1 MSKLVMFEAEGP
13 DGTIFRFRAP
23 ENSTPEQLNQYAAIE
38 YQNRMGARP
47 APMPAA
53 APPEPSAGL
62 SGPTSGPPSGP
73 PVEPPMGSPVG
84 PEAAPEE
91 DFEARLKRLQQEQDI
106 GQAQLFGGGAGA
118 GLAGVRLGRD
128 IGMGAAQAL
137 GKQAELGRIS
147 AQGGTSGEKWARNW
161 AGYEQPGVGG
171 VPEASASY
179 QRRKGQGPVSSRM
192 SKMWGVAGPNEPR
205 SLVDRLIARGMP
217 VRPSGLDQATAL
229 FKGMLGPIARYALPP
244 VALAGAAGEAV
255 RGTQQLEEGDKL
267 GATLSGISALGGLAS
282 LYPPAAVVGA
292 PVALGAGA
300 LQYARGRLAPNE
312 PVSPR
317 EEEEAS
323 RAAFGIYP
331 RMAPRRSSSVIR

>member
-1 MSKLVMFEAEGP
+1 
-13 DGTIFRFRAP
+13 
-23 ENSTPEQLNQYAAIE
+23 
-38 YQNRMGARP
+38 
-47 APMPAA
+47 
-53 APPEPSAGL
+53 
-62 SGPTSGPPSGP
+62 
-73 PVEPPMGSPVG
+73 
-84 PEAAPEE
+84 
-91 DFEARLKRLQQEQDI
+91 
-106 GQAQLFGGGAGA
+106 
-118 GLAGVRLGRD
+118 
-128 IGMGAAQAL
+128 
-137 GKQAELGRIS
+137 
-147 AQGGTSGEKWARNW
+147 
-161 AGYEQPGVGG
+161 
-171 VPEASASY
+171 VPEASAAY
-179 QRRKGQGPVSSRM
+179 QRSKGRGNVSKRM

-205 SLVDRLIARGMP
+205 ALIDRLIAKSNP

-255 RGTQQLEEGDKL
+255 RGTQQIEEGDKL